1 MKRSAPPLYN
11 QTYLNVGDGPVVIL
25 LHGLFGNIAMW
36 KSTVESLKSN
46 HRVVIPRLPIF
57 DLPIE
62 HTNVKYLAKVL
73 HDFIDW
79 NQFSNVTIVGHAI
92 GGQVALLY
100 AAQYPANVNRIVLTS
115 STGLF
120 ENSPFIQGNLSGFN
134 DLEFIQE
141 KVESAFYQPTNAPKE
156 LVEQV
161 YSTVKSIPK
170 RLTLGTLSK
179 SSKKSNV
186 ASLLNKLSHPVLL
199 IWGLDD
205 KMTPPEVAFHFH
217 DFLPN
222 SEIKLIEECGHVPMV
237 EQPDVFNRYIKD
249 FINKL

>member
-1 MKRSAPPLYN
+1 MKQLTPPLYH

-36 KSTVESLKSN
+36 KSTVEALKAK

-79 NQFSNVTIVGHAI
+79 HHFSNVTIVGHAI
-92 GGQVALLY
+92 GGQLALLY
-100 AAQYPANVNRIVLTS
+100 SAEHPANVNRIVLTS

-120 ENSPFIQGNLSGFN
+120 DHSPFTQGHSSGFN

-141 KVESAFYQPTNAPKE
+141 KVQSAFYQPGNAPKA
-156 LVEQV
+156 LVEEV

-170 RLTLGTLSK
+170 RLTLGELSK
-179 SSKKSNV
+179 SSGKNNV
-186 ASLLNKLSHPVLL
+186 APLLNKLSHPVLL

-205 KMTPPEVAFHFH
+205 KMTPPEVA
-217 DFLPN
+217 L
-222 SEIKLIEECGHVPMV
+222 
-237 EQPDVFNRYIKD
+237 
-249 FINKL
+249 